1 MDIISRLRI
10 VLPASRMRTQDR
22 CYFALPMRDYSMGR
36 FRISVCQPERAGT
49 RHASCTL
56 AVIACLA
63 VFLMQE
69 QPVQAQSQDQAG
81 SAILQGSVLDSSG
94 HPIAAATVYLQK
106 DAAQTLT
113 TRTDAEGRYRF
124 SALGAGVY
132 KLRADMAGYIVTS
145 FGPCA
150 LGPKEMKRVDL
161 TLQPST
167 VSTPQNSSP
176 GTSSGTSEAEKPQ
189 YFDEPKFTVAGV
201 TEAMNPGG
209 HGSNAALQTT
219 EALAKETASL
229 GIPVAKTESSSRIS
243 ASSLSTPGEESLR
256 MQAEREPG
264 NFELNYR
271 LGKMLVD
278 EGKSWEALLYLERA
292 SQLNPANYENA
303 YELALAHADA
313 GQHERA
319 QAEART
325 LLTKPNEGVRQQA
338 ELHHLLGNIEERSG
352 DPLKAVREYQRAA
365 ELDPSEPN
373 LFDWGADLLTHRA
386 FEPAIEVFVQ
396 GNRLFP
402 RSSRM
407 LAGLGVAWYARGA
420 YDQASRSLCEASDL
434 NPDDPNPYLFL
445 GKMQSVDSMQ
455 SDCVVE
461 RLGRFLRLQPANAMA
476 NYYYGLSL
484 SRQDGDV
491 NKLAQAKSLLE
502 KAVHLDPKFA
512 AAYLQLGILYSQRGV
527 TSEAISAYRKA
538 IEANPQLA
546 EPHYRLGQLYSRA
559 GEKSKAQ
566 AELQIYEQLSK
577 KTAEETERER
587 REIQQFVYTLSQ
599 QNSAAQP

>member
-1 MDIISRLRI
+1 
-10 VLPASRMRTQDR
+10 V
-22 CYFALPMRDYSMGR
+22 
-36 FRISVCQPERAGT
+36 
-49 RHASCTL
+49 
-56 AVIACLA
+56 VIACLA
-63 VFLMQE
+63 VFLIRE

-94 HPIAAATVYLQK
+94 HSIMAATVYLQK
-106 DAAQTLT
+106 DAEQTLT
-113 TRTDAEGRYRF
+113 TRTDSEGRYRF

-132 KLRADMAGYIVTS
+132 KLRADMAGYIVAS

-161 TLQPST
+161 TLQYST
-167 VSTPQNSSP
+167 LSTPRNSSP
-176 GTSSGTSEAEKPQ
+176 GTSSGTSGVEKLQ
-189 YFDEPKFTVAGV
+189 YFDEPQFTVAGV

-209 HGSNAALQTT
+209 HGSNATLRTT
-219 EALAKETASL
+219 EALAKETVSL
-229 GIPVAKTESSSRIS
+229 ENPAAKTESSSGMS
-243 ASSLSTPGEESLR
+243 TPSLSTPEEESLR
-256 MQAEREPG
+256 MRAEHEPG

-278 EGKSWEALLYLERA
+278 EGKAREAILYLERA
-292 SQLNPANYENA
+292 SQTNPVDEENA

-313 GQHERA
+313 GQYERA
-319 QAEART
+319 HAEART
-325 LLTKPNEGVRQQA
+325 LLARPNETVSQQA
-338 ELHHLLGNIEERSG
+338 EIHHLLGNIEERLG
-352 DPLKAVREYQRAA
+352 HPLEAVRDYQRAA
-365 ELDPSEPN
+365 EMDPSEPN
-373 LFDWGADLLTHRA
+373 LFDWGAVLLIHRA

-396 GNRLFP
+396 GNHLFP

-461 RLGRFLRLQPANAMA
+461 RLGRFLRLQPENAMA
-476 NYYYGLSL
+476 NYYYALNL
-484 SRQDGDV
+484 SRQEGDV

-512 AAYLQLGILYSQRGV
+512 AAYLQLGILYSQQGA
-527 TSEAISAYRKA
+527 TFEAISAYKNA
-538 IEANPQLA
+538 IEANAQLA

-577 KTAEETERER
+577 KTAEESERER
-587 REIQQFVYTLSQ
+587 REIQQFVYTFRQ
-599 QNSAAQP
+599 QNSAARP

>member
-1 MDIISRLRI
+1 
-10 VLPASRMRTQDR
+10 V
-22 CYFALPMRDYSMGR
+22 
-36 FRISVCQPERAGT
+36 
-49 RHASCTL
+49 
-56 AVIACLA
+56 VIACLA
-63 VFLMQE
+63 VFLIRE

-94 HPIAAATVYLQK
+94 HSIMAATVYLQK
-106 DAAQTLT
+106 DAEQTLT
-113 TRTDAEGRYRF
+113 TRTDSEGSYRF

-132 KLRADMAGYIVTS
+132 KLRVEMAGYVVAS

-150 LGPKEMKRVDL
+150 LGPKETKRVDL
-161 TLQPST
+161 ILQPST
-167 VSTPQNSSP
+167 VSTPQNGSP

-201 TEAMNPGG
+201 TEAANPGG
-209 HGSNAALQTT
+209 HGSNATLRTT

-229 GIPVAKTESSSRIS
+229 AIPAAKTESSSRIS
-243 ASSLSTPGEESLR
+243 ASSLSTASLRNTEEESLR
-256 MQAEREPG
+256 LHAEYEPG
-264 NFELNYR
+264 SFELNCR

-278 EGKSWEALLYLERA
+278 EGKAQEALLYLERA

-303 YELALAHADA
+303 YELAQAHADG
-313 GQHERA
+313 GQYERA

-325 LLTKPNEGVRQQA
+325 LLARPNEAVRQQA
-338 ELHHLLGNIEERSG
+338 ELHHLLGNIAERSG
-352 DPLKAVREYQRAA
+352 DPLEAVRDYQRAA

-373 LFDWGADLLTHRA
+373 LFDWGADLLIHRA

-402 RSSRM
+402 RSTRM
-407 LAGLGVAWYARGA
+407 LAGLGVAWYARGV
-420 YDQASRSLCEASDL
+420 YDQAAQRLCEASDL
-434 NPDDPNPYLFL
+434 NPDDPYPYLFL
-445 GKMQSVDSMQ
+445 GEMQSVDSMQ
-455 SDCVVE
+455 SNCVVE
-461 RLGRFLRLQPANAMA
+461 RLGRFLRLQPENAMA

-484 SRQDGDV
+484 SRQEGDV

-512 AAYLQLGILYSQRGV
+512 AAYLQLAILYSQQGA
-527 TSEAISAYRKA
+527 TFEAISAYKNA
-538 IEANPQLA
+538 IEANAQLA

-577 KTAEETERER
+577 KTAEESERER
-587 REIQQFVYTLSQ
+587 REIQQFVYTFRQ
-599 QNSAAQP
+599 QNSAARP

>member
-1 MDIISRLRI
+1 
-10 VLPASRMRTQDR
+10 
-22 CYFALPMRDYSMGR
+22 MRDYFMGR

-49 RHASCTL
+49 CHASCLL
-56 AVIACLA
+56 ALIACLT
-63 VFLMQE
+63 VFLIQE

-94 HPIAAATVYLQK
+94 RPIAAASVYLQK
-106 DAAQTLT
+106 DGAQTLT
-113 TRTDAEGRYRF
+113 VHTDSEGRYRF
-124 SALGAGVY
+124 SALGNGVY
-132 KLRADMAGYIVTS
+132 NLRAEMAGYVVAS

-150 LGPKEMKRVDL
+150 VGPKETKRVDL

-167 VSTPQNSSP
+167 VSTPENSSP
-176 GTSSGTSEAEKPQ
+176 GTSSGTSEAEKLQ
-189 YFDEPKFTVAGV
+189 YFDEPKFIVAAV

-209 HGSNAALQTT
+209 HGSNATLRTT

-229 GIPVAKTESSSRIS
+229 ENPAAKTESSSGMS
-243 ASSLSTPGEESLR
+243 TPSLSTPKEESLR
-256 MQAEREPG
+256 MQVEHEPG

-278 EGKSWEALLYLERA
+278 EGKAREALRYLERA
-292 SQLNPANYENA
+292 SQLNPVDYENA

-313 GQHERA
+313 SQYERA
-319 QAEART
+319 HAEVQMLLAR
-325 LLTKPNEGVRQQA
+325 PDAAVQQQS
-338 ELHHLLGNIEERSG
+338 ELHHLLGTIEERSG
-352 DPLKAVREYQRAA
+352 HPLEAVREYQRAA

-373 LFDWGADLLTHRA
+373 LFDWGTDLLIHRA

-396 GNRLFP
+396 GNHLFP

-420 YDQASRSLCEASDL
+420 YDQASQRLCDASDL

-461 RLGRFLRLQPANAMA
+461 RLGRFLKLQPENAMA
-476 NYYYGLSL
+476 NYYYALNL
-484 SRQDGDV
+484 SREEGDV
-491 NKLAQAKSLLE
+491 NKLAQAQSLLE
-502 KAVHLDPKFA
+502 KAVRLDPKFA

-527 TSEAISAYRKA
+527 TFEAISAYKKA

-559 GEKSKAQ
+559 GEKLKAQ

-577 KTAEETERER
+577 KTVEEGERER
-587 REIQQFVYTLSQ
+587 KEIQQFVYTLRQ

>member
-1 MDIISRLRI
+1 
-10 VLPASRMRTQDR
+10 
-22 CYFALPMRDYSMGR
+22 MRDYFMGR
-36 FRISVCQPERAGT
+36 FRISICQPERAGT
-49 RHASCTL
+49 RHASCAL

-63 VFLMQE
+63 VFLIQE

-94 HPIAAATVYLQK
+94 RPVAAATVYLRK
-106 DAAQTLT
+106 DGAQTLT
-113 TRTDAEGRYRF
+113 VHTDSQGSYRF
-124 SALGAGVY
+124 SALGDGVY
-132 KLRADMAGYIVTS
+132 KLRAEMAGYVVAS

-150 LGPKEMKRVDL
+150 LGPKETKRVDL
-161 TLQPST
+161 TLETSS
-167 VSTPQNSSP
+167 VSKPQNSSP
-176 GTSSGTSEAEKPQ
+176 GTFSGTSESEKPQ
-189 YFDEPKFTVAGV
+189 YFDEPHFTVAGV

-229 GIPVAKTESSSRIS
+229 GTPVAKTESSSSRTS
-243 ASSLSTPGEESLR
+243 VSSSSTASLSNTEEKSLR
-256 MQAEREPG
+256 TRAEREPG
-264 NFELNYR
+264 DFEVNYR

-278 EGKSWEALLYLERA
+278 EGKAREALQYLERA
-292 SQLNPANYENA
+292 SQLNPVDYKNA
-303 YELALAHADA
+303 YELALAHAYA
-313 GQHERA
+313 GQYERA
-319 QAEART
+319 HAEAQS
-325 LLTKPNEGVRQQA
+325 LLARPNAAVRQQA

-352 DPLKAVREYQRAA
+352 NPLEAVREYQRAA
-365 ELDPSEPN
+365 ELDTSEPN
-373 LFDWGADLLTHRA
+373 LFDWGANLLIHRA

-402 RSSRM
+402 RSTRM

-420 YDQASRSLCEASDL
+420 YDQAAQRLCEASDL

-445 GKMQSVDSMQ
+445 GEMQSVDSMQ

-461 RLGRFLRLQPANAMA
+461 RLGRFLRLEPENAMA

-502 KAVHLDPKFA
+502 KAVRLDPKLA
-512 AAYLQLGILYSQRGV
+512 AAYLQLGILYSQQGV
-527 TSEAISAYRKA
+527 TSEAISAYKKA

-546 EPHYRLGQLYSRA
+546 EAHYRLGQLYSHA
-559 GEKSKAQ
+559 GEKLKAQ

-577 KTAEETERER
+577 KTAEESQRER
-587 REIQQFVYTLSQ
+587 KEIQQFVYTSRQ
-599 QNSAAQP
+599 QNSAARQ

>member
-1 MDIISRLRI
+1 
-10 VLPASRMRTQDR
+10 
-22 CYFALPMRDYSMGR
+22 
-36 FRISVCQPERAGT
+36 
-49 RHASCTL
+49 
-56 AVIACLA
+56 
-63 VFLMQE
+63 
-69 QPVQAQSQDQAG
+69 
-81 SAILQGSVLDSSG
+81 
-94 HPIAAATVYLQK
+94 
-106 DAAQTLT
+106 
-113 TRTDAEGRYRF
+113 
-124 SALGAGVY
+124 
-132 KLRADMAGYIVTS
+132 MAGYVVAS

-150 LGPKEMKRVDL
+150 LGPKETKRVDL

-167 VSTPQNSSP
+167 VSTPQNGSP

-189 YFDEPKFTVAGV
+189 YSDEPKFTVAGV

-209 HGSNAALQTT
+209 HGSNTALQTT

-229 GIPVAKTESSSRIS
+229 ENPAAKTESSSGMS
-243 ASSLSTPGEESLR
+243 TPSLSTPEEESLR
-256 MQAEREPG
+256 MRAEHEPG

-278 EGKSWEALLYLERA
+278 EGKAREAILYLERA
-292 SQLNPANYENA
+292 SQTNPVDEENA

-313 GQHERA
+313 GQYERA
-319 QAEART
+319 HAEART
-325 LLTKPNEGVRQQA
+325 LLARPNETVSQQA
-338 ELHHLLGNIEERSG
+338 EIHHLLGNIEERLG
-352 DPLKAVREYQRAA
+352 HPLEAVRDYQRAA
-365 ELDPSEPN
+365 EMDPSEPN
-373 LFDWGADLLTHRA
+373 LFDWGAVLLIHRA

-455 SDCVVE
+455 SDCIVE
-461 RLGRFLRLQPANAMA
+461 RLGRFLRLQPENAMA

-484 SRQDGDV
+484 SRQEADV
-491 NKLAQAKSLLE
+491 DKLAQAESLLE
-502 KAVHLDPKFA
+502 KAVRLDPKLA
-512 AAYLQLGILYSQRGV
+512 AAHLQLGILYSQQGV
-527 TSEAISAYRKA
+527 TSEAISAYRNA

-587 REIQQFVYTLSQ
+587 REIQQFVYTFRQ
-599 QNSAAQP
+599 QNSAPRP